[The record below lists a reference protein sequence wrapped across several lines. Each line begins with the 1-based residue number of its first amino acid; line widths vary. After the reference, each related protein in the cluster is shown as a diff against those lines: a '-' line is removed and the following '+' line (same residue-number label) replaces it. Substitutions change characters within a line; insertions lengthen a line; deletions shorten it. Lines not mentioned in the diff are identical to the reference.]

1 MAAILDQ
8 MFERLDDI
16 HSVGAGDR
24 LIILH
29 ADGSYAVRTVRE
41 VHATAVH
48 VTFRTRCGKTIK
60 LNTNDSANEQGQRFW
75 MALRERHAS

>member
-1 MAAILDQ
+1 MPAILDQ
-8 MFERLDDI
+8 MFERLDNI

-29 ADGSYAVRTVRE
+29 ADGSYTVRTVRE
-41 VHATAVH
+41 AHATAVH
-48 VTFRTRCGKTIK
+48 VTFRTRCKKTII
-60 LNTNDSANEQGQRFW
+60 LNTDRSMNEQGQRFW